1 VYDITRKDS
10 FNSIKNWLSEVKN
23 YGEPDLTAIVIGNKV
38 DLEEERQV
46 TTDAG
51 EEFAR
56 ENEVFFMEV
65 SALENGNDCVNKA
78 FRLLVE
84 GEYTSIRAFPILF
97 ALKSAPKNS

>member
-1 VYDITRKDS
+1 M
-10 FNSIKNWLSEVKN
+10 
-23 YGEPDLTAIVIGNKV
+23 IGNKV

-84 GEYTSIRAFPILF
+84 GECLSLIESQTMGYFTIFRS
-97 ALKSAPKNS
+97 SANFTKFREICWNKKLNLAKTENLRWSV